1 MIRVLSRLPE
11 RSMFGLNFPSA
22 FEEVRSLIFFFTNFS
37 NEVAKLV
44 THPLWPLRVPRITNC
59 SPMLGKKKLLSKL
72 KGRVD
77 CKHRSRQLWVISS
90 LTERC
95 RLAMRCQ
102 YKVIRSLWVTPRISE
117 NFYRDYVSTKS
128 ANFIGVV
135 RWLRSRYMEY
145 KYSVYL
151 SI

>member
-1 MIRVLSRLPE
+1 MRVLSRLPE
-11 RSMFGLNFPSA
+11 RSMFGLHFPSA
-22 FEEVRSLIFFFTNFS
+22 FEEVRSSIFFYFFFTNFS

-59 SPMLGKKKLLSKL
+59 SPMLGKKKLFSKL
-72 KGRVD
+72 EGRVG

-95 RLAMRCQ
+95 RLAMMCQ

-117 NFYRDYVSTKS
+117 NFYRDYISSPVAKS
-128 ANFIGVV
+128 A
-135 RWLRSRYMEY
+135 S
-145 KYSVYL
+145 
-151 SI
+151 